1 MEEIALL
8 AVPRQVVV
16 FGRIKLVK
24 LADSA
29 GERLSVFF
37 VLIYIGVAAF
47 TLWLAWQFVQAFTS
61 IARSLEDIAATY
73 RRIRTNPSSGEDRSD

>member
-1 MEEIALL
+1 MGQQMVA
-8 AVPRQVVV
+8 
-16 FGRIKLVK
+16 FGF
-24 LADSA
+24 
-29 GERLSVFF
+29 SVFL

-73 RRIRTNPSSGEDRSD
+73 RNSHMNPPSTR